1 MKEQRTT
8 TSGPVLRSF
17 PLPNGDR
24 IVSLRESTLRA
35 AVRAA
40 NTALKAER
48 SESTRFDEVSEATPS
63 YSRAFETLVREPEDI
78 VGLLAYSLFKA
89 SIRERVRG
97 GQEVPQHLRN
107 PTAAETDAYRG
118 QAERILERYA
128 EGVIAEAE
136 PGITAAARGTAKDE
150 IITEVRNR
158 TRAWPAIGYGVVAW
172 FISIV
177 ITVVVVLASPGWVR
191 DLVNHVTPVEQSN
204 QR

>member
-1 MKEQRTT
+1 M
-8 TSGPVLRSF
+8 
-17 PLPNGDR
+17 
-24 IVSLRESTLRA
+24 
-35 AVRAA
+35 
-40 NTALKAER
+40 
-48 SESTRFDEVSEATPS
+48 SEATSS
-63 YSRAFETLVREPEDI
+63 YSLAFETFVREPEDI

-97 GQEVPQHLRN
+97 GQEVPRHLRN
-107 PTAAETDAYRG
+107 PTAAETDAYPG

-136 PGITAAARGTAKDE
+136 PGITTAARGTAKDE
-150 IITEVRNR
+150 IIAEVRSR

-191 DLVNHVTPVEQSN
+191 DLLNHVTPVEQSD

>member
-1 MKEQRTT
+1 MGTESSACANR
-8 TSGPVLRSF
+8 RSA
-17 PLPNGDR
+17 L
-24 IVSLRESTLRA
+24 LCALQTLHSRQNA
-35 AVRAA
+35 RRV
-40 NTALKAER
+40 
-48 SESTRFDEVSEATPS
+48 RFDEVSEATPS

>member
-1 MKEQRTT
+1 M
-8 TSGPVLRSF
+8 
-17 PLPNGDR
+17 
-24 IVSLRESTLRA
+24 
-35 AVRAA
+35 
-40 NTALKAER
+40 
-48 SESTRFDEVSEATPS
+48 SEATPS

-97 GQEVPQHLRN
+97 GQEVPRHLRN

-150 IITEVRNR
+150 IRR
-158 TRAWPAIGYGVVAW
+158 SSQPHPRLAGYRLRGRGVVHINRHHRRGCAG
-172 FISIV
+172 V
-177 ITVVVVLASPGWVR
+177 ARMGE